1 MQSAAESTSPHPAG
15 GIQPPSLM
23 EGGNRFLLPILM
35 VSGATVG
42 IIIGATWAEG
52 WTKPDFIAIRGF
64 FKLLADILLNLLKAL
79 VVPLIVCS
87 VIHAMA
93 GIGDIRKAGRL
104 FFMTISYFIVT
115 MMMAVALGMVLV
127 NTIKPGVGA
136 RTELRTDDAKARAK
150 RADEVK
156 RTPAEAMYD
165 VVRSMFPANLV
176 KVAAESDVLGLI
188 LFSIIFGAILTTM
201 GERGLQMGHI
211 FGTLNDALM
220 TFVQLVIWFAPVGIM
235 GLVADR
241 IGSLGGFGAIAGEL
255 TRLGWY
261 ALTVVIGLLIH
272 GVIVLPSILYFVTR
286 RNPLRYA
293 ANQLEALICAFS
305 TASSAA
311 TLPLTIKCLE
321 QNNKISPRTVGF
333 VVPLGATVNMNGT
346 ALYEAVAAIFI
357 AQAYGR
363 ELAMPD
369 QFLIMVTATLAAIGA
384 AAIPEAG
391 LVTMVVVLVAVDLP
405 LEGIGLILAIDWI
418 IDRCRTTVNVWDD
431 CVASAVVEHWTE
443 KMQQPAPV
451 TSPPHVPVLK
461 TEATGQ

>member
-1 MQSAAESTSPHPAG
+1 
-15 GIQPPSLM
+15 M
-23 EGGNRFLLPILM
+23 EGGNRYLLPILM
-35 VSGATVG
+35 VSGATLG
-42 IIIGATWAEG
+42 IIIGAVFADHWTAEHF
-52 WTKPDFIAIRGF
+52 KPFRGF

-93 GIGDIRKAGRL
+93 GIGDIRRAGRL
-104 FFMTISYFIVT
+104 FFMTVSYFVIT
-115 MMMAVALGMVLV
+115 MMMAVTLGMVLV

-136 RTELRTDDAKARAK
+136 STELRSEDAKARAAK
-150 RADEVK
+150 AEQVK

-165 VVRSMFPANLV
+165 VVRSMFPSNLV

-188 LFSIIFGAILTTM
+188 LFSIVFGAILTTM
-201 GERGLQMGHI
+201 GERGLQLGHL

-241 IGSLGGFGAIAGEL
+241 IGSLGGFGAIKGEL
-255 TRLGWY
+255 VRLGWY
-261 ALTVVIGLLIH
+261 ALTVVLGLLVH
-272 GVIVLPSILYFVTR
+272 GLIVLPAILYFISK

-293 ANQLEALICAFS
+293 INQLEALICAFS

-321 QNNKISPRTVGF
+321 KNNKISPRTVGF

-357 AQAYGR
+357 AQAYGIN
-363 ELAMPD
+363 LSMPD
-369 QFLIMVTATLAAIGA
+369 QFLILVTATLAAIGA

-405 LEGIGLILAIDWI
+405 LDGIGLILAIDWI
-418 IDRCRTTVNVWDD
+418 LDRCRTTVNVWDD

-451 TSPPHVPVLK
+451 IGVPPPPPAPEVAPVLK
-461 TEATGQ
+461 TEPSGQ